1 MAHLWFGCLVG
12 ARWWDDVWLDEA
24 MATYLCYT
32 IMSDPAVAGTPDMAG
47 PWTAFCY
54 RHELA
59 ADRADEPPGA
69 EPVSAPVAS
78 ATEALAKPRDRPT
91 TKAPPSSG
99 SSPR

>member
-1 MAHLWFGCLVG
+1 VAHLWFGCLVG

-24 MATYLCYT
+24 VATYLCYT
-32 IMSDPAVAGTPDMAG
+32 IVSDPVDAGRPDMAG

-59 ADRADEPPGA
+59 AYRADELPGA

-78 ATEALAKPRDRPT
+78 AAERWPSPPRSPT